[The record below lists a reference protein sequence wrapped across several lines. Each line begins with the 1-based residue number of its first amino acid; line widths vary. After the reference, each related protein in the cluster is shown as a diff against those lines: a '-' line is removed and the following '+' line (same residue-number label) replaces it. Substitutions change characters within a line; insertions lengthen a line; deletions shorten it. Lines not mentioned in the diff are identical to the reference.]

1 MKLPIFLQPKHK
13 CNLIRLGQKNDG
25 GYSIPRKSLED
36 SEFIFGF
43 GLSDDWSFERDF
55 KNFSGAK
62 IVCYDHSV
70 NLRYWLVR
78 FCRDVINLFL
88 LKKDIS
94 ESYQRFITY
103 FKYKIFFNGKEATHE
118 RKMIAPINQNIYGV
132 KKSEITDL
140 NQILHDKK
148 RFNFFLKIDIEHHE
162 YRILDQIIKYQT
174 WLTGLVIEFHDIDL
188 HFEKIKKF
196 INELDLQL
204 VHIHVNNFGA
214 TNNQNIPT
222 VLEATF
228 SPSGYN
234 TIREINDNKFPING
248 LDQPNNKKEIDEP
261 IIFE

>member
-13 CNLIRLGQKNDG
+13 CDLIRLGQKNDG
-25 GYSIPRKSLED
+25 GYSIPKKSLED

-55 KNFSGAK
+55 KNLSGAK
-62 IVCYDHSV
+62 IICYDHSV

-88 LKKDIS
+88 LKKDIR

-132 KKSEITDL
+132 KKSQMTDL
-140 NQILHDKK
+140 NQILYEKK
-148 RFNFFLKIDIEHHE
+148 NFNFFLKIDIEHHE

-174 WLTGLVIEFHDIDL
+174 WLTGLVIEFHDVDL
-188 HFEKIKKF
+188 HLDKILKF
-196 INELDLQL
+196 IDQSKLKLI
-204 VHIHVNNFGA
+204 HIHGNNWMDYG
-214 TNNQNIPT
+214 QKNIPT
-222 VLEATF
+222 CLEITF
-228 SPSGYN
+228 SKNPTLIS
-234 TIREINDNKFPING
+234 EQVDFPHI
-248 LDQPNNKKEIDEP
+248 LDQKNNPNADD
-261 IIFE
+261 IILNFEN